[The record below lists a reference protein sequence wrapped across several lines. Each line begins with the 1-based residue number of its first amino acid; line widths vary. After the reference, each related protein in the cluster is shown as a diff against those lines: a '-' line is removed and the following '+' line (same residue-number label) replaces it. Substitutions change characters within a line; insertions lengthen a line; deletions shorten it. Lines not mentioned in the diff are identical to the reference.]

1 MSFCLVYNM
10 PILECMFVPDL
21 IVYAPTTEIS
31 ISKYQLCWGFFN
43 AAILLACIFKV
54 FFDLILCM
62 CGTIWKLFVCIL
74 ILQRPSQD
82 YHKIC
87 NLKRAIKC
95 FPWKFVDAPP
105 HCWLLVCT
113 LPQLSSTRLFSIG
126 FFCAPAL
133 EVFFSRSI
141 PSASRRSGFELSCT
155 PSWEVCLVPF
165 STFVQ
170 HFSFFYG
177 LPFFWAWVFVFYGP

>member
-1 MSFCLVYNM
+1 M
-10 PILECMFVPDL
+10 P
-21 IVYAPTTEIS
+21 PTTEIS

-82 YHKIC
+82 DHEIC

-95 FPWKFVDAPP
+95 LTWKFVDAPP

-126 FFCAPAL
+126 FCCAPAL
-133 EVFFSRSI
+133 EVFFPRSI

-170 HFSFFYG
+170 HFSFFMGCHFFGPGFLFFIG
-177 LPFFWAWVFVFYGP
+177 LKPLP

>member
-1 MSFCLVYNM
+1 MLGIFQCCYFVGVHIQSFLWSNLVHVWYDMKFFCLYTN
-10 PILECMFVPDL
+10 L
-21 IVYAPTTEIS
+21 
-31 ISKYQLCWGFFN
+31 
-43 AAILLACIFKV
+43 AA
-54 FFDLILCM
+54 
-62 CGTIWKLFVCIL
+62 
-74 ILQRPSQD
+74 PSQD
-82 YHKIC
+82 DHEIC

-95 FPWKFVDAPP
+95 FTWKFVDAPP

-133 EVFFSRSI
+133 EVFFPPFI
-141 PSASRRSGFELSCT
+141 PSASRQSGFELSCT

-177 LPFFWAWVFVFYGP
+177 PGFLFFMGLKPLP